1 MIEEKYCCV
10 CNTQL
15 RSIKKLDF
23 LGHVCSTCYRMSKKK
38 YCELV
43 DKMAL
48 KKIDLIMKEVALIKQ
63 LPMSFAK

>member
-1 MIEEKYCCV
+1 MIEDKYCCV

-23 LGHVCSTCYRMSKKK
+23 LGCVCSTCYRMSKKK
-38 YCELV
+38 YCDLV

-48 KKIDLIMKEVALIKQ
+48 KKIELIMQEVAMIKQ
-63 LPMSFAK
+63 LPISFAK